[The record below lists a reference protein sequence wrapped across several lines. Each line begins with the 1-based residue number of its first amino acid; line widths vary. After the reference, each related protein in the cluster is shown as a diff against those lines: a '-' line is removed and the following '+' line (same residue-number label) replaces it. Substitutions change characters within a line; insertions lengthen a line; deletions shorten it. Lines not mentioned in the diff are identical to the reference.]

1 MTEYLLK
8 DVLMD
13 KLEAL
18 RSRIPTKLL
27 PMFDDNFKVVELKS
41 SVSFNYFAMV
51 MREILTRTINSLVD
65 NSLIRKATWFPSYG
79 THGDDP
85 KKISTK
91 QKLAYIALKG
101 HSMDV
106 LFKRFSLEH
115 TIYDLC
121 DMLQQ
126 MNDYVHLEMKVD
138 SDQIEKELE
147 KVILICGSFFEFL
160 DKIQNEIE
168 SLIEITQEG
177 IFDEVVNSTI
187 QEIDEIATHYYDPDV
202 DIHDVIITDL
212 LDDRINGMR
221 VRVECHGSISAELQY
236 GSDADQGRGDGATFP
251 VSFPLGC
258 TVELSYEMDGDDL
271 TVMDVEVTSIE
282 VDNSSWFDE

>member
-1 MTEYLLK
+1 M
-8 DVLMD
+8 MD
-13 KLEAL
+13 NHIMDTLIDRLDAL
-18 RSRIPTKLL
+18 RSRVPAKLL
-27 PMFDDNFKVVELKS
+27 SMFDDNFRVFELKS

-51 MREILTRTINSLVD
+51 MREILTRTINSLAD
-65 NSLIRKATWFPSYG
+65 NSKIRKAAWFPSYG

-106 LFKRFSLEH
+106 LFRMFSLEH
-115 TIYDLC
+115 SIDDLC
-121 DMLQQ
+121 EMLQQ
-126 MNDYVHLEMKVD
+126 MSNYVHLEKKLD
-138 SDQIEKELE
+138 SDQTEKELE
-147 KVILICGSFFEFL
+147 RVIQICVSFFEIL

-168 SLIEITQEG
+168 NLIEITQEG
-177 IFDEVVNSTI
+177 ISDEVVNSTI
-187 QEIDEIATHYYDPDV
+187 QEIDEIATHYYAPDV
-202 DIHDVIITDL
+202 DIHDIMITDL
-212 LDDRINGMR
+212 LDDSKDGLR
-221 VRVECHGSISAELQY
+221 VRVECRGSISAELQY

-251 VSFPLGC
+251 VSFPLDC
-258 TVELSYEMDGDDL
+258 TVELSYEMEDGEL